1 MNTEKNKAPSGKAIL
16 QSVRTALTA
25 ADVSL
30 SPIWRT
36 VSMLA
41 VSLTVSGA
49 SLFGIAYPF
58 GIALVAAAADALT
71 AAAAAVGCVLGSIGT
86 ANFTGNSISAVLLF
100 CARLAVALFLSPT
113 PPKAVGKGGGSDEPL
128 PPIPLM
134 KRGDRMRAIL
144 SYDFR
149 QSGVLRPA
157 LAATASMA
165 SGAISLLLRGTSTVS
180 LLLGVFFSA
189 VITPI
194 VAAACIAVREKRSAA
209 ARQAG
214 ILLLLFAAA
223 RSLSQSDVVPFDL
236 GSLFSFAAPI
246 VITYREVK
254 RGARALSATAVT
266 AGVVLGFATGASGAP
281 IYAAAAIAAGLCM
294 KISPAAAVC
303 GAYLAAMSV
312 SFADGGVASLAAV
325 MPEITCAAALL
336 VPLVHFSLIPCREVS
351 EGENVSYAERA
362 EEARIASVRAKTAIS
377 QVESI
382 AAACGDLSAVFGAVS
397 GRLKR
402 PNVLELKEI
411 CDSAAAARCASCTN
425 RVLCWEREYATTADT
440 VCRIT
445 AALHKDGRVSAA
457 IIPKNLA
464 ARCHHMDGILNDVN
478 EQCARRAA
486 EAAKTDRTD
495 VLSDDLSS
503 FSEILTDAAASV
515 KEQFVRDDALSK
527 KLTRAL
533 AAHDFAAEN
542 VSVYGTRKR
551 HIVARAVDLSATR
564 MGNEEIRRTFEEITG
579 APLSVPEYEIDGTSV
594 TMTMESRTRL
604 RTQYGA
610 ATRAA
615 GEADASPSRRV
626 LNGDAAAS
634 FTTADGRYIAVIS
647 DGMGTGGEAAVTSR
661 LSVTFLTKMLT
672 AGVSLKNALS
682 MLNNYLRAR
691 NMECSAGIDVM
702 ELDLYAAEARFV
714 KSGAAPSFVV
724 RDGRLF
730 RLASKTVPIG
740 ILRALDA
747 EMIRFTV
754 ESGDTVVMLSDGVMS
769 GFEEAAWLCD
779 LLASPHMLAKT
790 PEEIAEKIVA
800 AAATES
806 RDDITAAV
814 IKIR

>member
-1 MNTEKNKAPSGKAIL
+1 MNTEKNKALTGKAIL
-16 QSVRTALTA
+16 SNIRTALTA

-30 SPIWRT
+30 SPILRAALMAV
-36 VSMLA
+36 VS
-41 VSLTVSGA
+41 VTVSGA
-49 SLFGIAYPF
+49 TLFGIAYPF
-58 GIALVAAAADALT
+58 GIALIAAASDAL
-71 AAAAAVGCVLGSIGT
+71 AAAAATVGCVLGSIGT
-86 ANFTGNSISAVLLF
+86 ADFTGSSVAAVLLF
-100 CARLAVALFLSPT
+100 FARAAVALFLSPAPVRAT
-113 PPKAVGKGGGSDEPL
+113 AKSDEPL
-128 PPIPLM
+128 PPIPLP
-134 KRGDRMRAIL
+134 KRGDRLRKIL

-149 QSGVLRPA
+149 QSGALRPA

-165 SGAISLLLRGTSTVS
+165 AGAISLLTRGTSTVPA
-180 LLLGVFFSA
+180 LLGVFFSA

-194 VAAACIAVREKRSAA
+194 TTAAFMAVREKRSDA

-223 RSLSQSDVVPFDL
+223 RALHASDVFPFDA
-236 GSLFSFAAPI
+236 GVLFAFAAPI

-254 RGARALSATAVT
+254 RGGRALSATAVT
-266 AGVVLGFATGASGAP
+266 AGVILGFATSAASAP
-281 IYAAAAIAAGLCM
+281 IYAAAAIASGLCM

-303 GAYLAAMSV
+303 GAWLAAMSV
-312 SFADGGVASLAAV
+312 SIAGGGIASLAAV
-325 MPEITCAAALL
+325 MPEITCAAAVL
-336 VPLVHFSLIPCREVS
+336 VPLAHFSLIPCRQVSVS
-351 EGENVSYAERA
+351 EESSRAAQA
-362 EEARIASVRAKTAIS
+362 EEARIASARAGAAIT
-377 QVESI
+377 QVQSI
-382 AAACGDLSAVFGAVS
+382 AAACSDLAGVFSAVS
-397 GRLKR
+397 GRLRR
-402 PNVLELKEI
+402 PNVLELKDI
-411 CDSAAAARCASCTN
+411 CDSATSARCASCGN
-425 RVLCWEREYATTADT
+425 RVLCWEREYASTADT

-464 ARCHHMDGILNDVN
+464 ARCHHMDDILSDVN
-478 EQCARRAA
+478 EKCAARAA

-503 FSEILTDAAASV
+503 FSEILTDAASSV
-515 KEQFVRDDALSK
+515 SEQFARDDALSK

-533 AAHDFAAEN
+533 AVHDFSAESI
-542 VSVYGTRKR
+542 SVYGTRKR

-579 APLSVPEYEIDGTSV
+579 TAFSVPEYEIDGTSV
-594 TMTMESRTRL
+594 TMTMESRARL

-615 GEADASPSRRV
+615 GEGETPTARRV
-626 LNGDAAAS
+626 LNGDTAAS
-634 FTTADGRYIAVIS
+634 FTTQDGRYIAVIS

-672 AGVSLKNALS
+672 AGVSLKNALT

-691 NMECSAGIDVM
+691 NMECSAGMDVM

-714 KSGAAPSFVV
+714 KSGAAPSSVV
-724 RDGRLF
+724 RGGRLF

-754 ESGDTVVMLSDGVMS
+754 EAGDTIVMLSDGVMS

-779 LLASPHMLAKT
+779 LLASPHVLAKT

-806 RDDITAAV
+806 KDDITAAV